1 MATEKPAKP
10 AKVPAKE
17 PTTGGKAKKDSPKKA
32 SKAPKKST
40 AASKKP
46 VETKRGPSKEATK
59 EAVLKVE
66 LSPNIKRLLRV
77 RRIKQRQRPHF
88 RKWETWRWGRIPAH
102 WRFPHGIDNK
112 TIRKWKCGSKTPIC
126 GYRGPRLVRGMHPCG
141 LHETVVNSTHDIE
154 GLDPKIYC
162 IKIGARVGA
171 RKRIS
176 LIEKLRE
183 KQFKILN
190 LGMSEKEFEEFQTM
204 LGEKSE
210 KEEAIKK

>member
-1 MATEKPAKP
+1 MASEKPVKP
-10 AKVPAKE
+10 EKVPAKRS
-17 PTTGGKAKKDSPKKA
+17 TTGGEAKKA
-32 SKAPKKST
+32 SQKKAPRVTNKAATISKKS
-40 AASKKP
+40 
-46 VETKRGPSKEATK
+46 VETKGDSSKESVT
-59 EAVLKVE
+59 KVE

-77 RRIKQRQRPHF
+77 RRLKQQQRPHF

-141 LHETVVNSTHDIE
+141 LHETVVHNLQEIE
-154 GLDPKIYC
+154 TLDPKVYC
-162 IKIGARVGA
+162 VKIGARVGA

-190 LGMSEKEFEEFQTM
+190 LGMSETEFEEFQAM
-204 LGEKSE
+204 LEEKSE
-210 KEEAIKK
+210 KEEDIKK

>member
-1 MATEKPAKP
+1 MASEKPEKIE
-10 AKVPAKE
+10 KVPAKRSAAASK
-17 PTTGGKAKKDSPKKA
+17 PKADVKKKA
-32 SKAPKKST
+32 PKAPKKSKS
-40 AASKKP
+40 ASKK
-46 VETKRGPSKEATK
+46 VTETKEERPKETAT
-59 EAVLKVE
+59 KVE

-88 RKWETWRWGRIPAH
+88 RKWETWRWGRIPSH

-112 TIRKWKCGSKTPIC
+112 TIRKWKCGTKTPIC

-141 LHETVVNSTHDIE
+141 LRETVVQNIHEIDS
-154 GLDPKIYC
+154 LDPKVYC

-171 RKRIS
+171 RKRIT

-190 LGMSEKEFEEFQTM
+190 LGMSQREFEEFQAM
-204 LGEKSE
+204 LDGKSE
-210 KEEAIKK
+210 KEEAIQK